1 MMASMPLC
9 LFGECHAPYVGCGVG
24 ISTLRYEVDVSAV
37 VAPYGA
43 EVVGGMVEFGK
54 KDIVRHHLVQ
64 RIVEAYQH
72 YDDEMKSQRDTPE
85 QPELSD

>member
-24 ISTLRYEVDVSAV
+24 ISTLRYEVDVFAI

-43 EVVGGMVEFGK
+43 EVVGGMVGRLAQVGPV
-54 KDIVRHHLVQ
+54 DAACIYVGVVVGDTL
-64 RIVEAYQH
+64 ALH
-72 YDDEMKSQRDTPE
+72 YR
-85 QPELSD
+85 

>member
-43 EVVGGMVEFGK
+43 EVVGGMVGELSE
-54 KDIVRHHLVQ
+54 VRA
-64 RIVEAYQH
+64 VEAAYEKVGVGI
-72 YDDEMKSQRDTPE
+72 DETGSLQE
-85 QPELSD
+85 